1 MNGILRIEMEKTK
14 ARQARRTKLMKAL
27 LLTLVRITVSE
38 FNEMF
43 KDADEATV
51 MRYLRIVQAEIKQ
64 GVRIYL

>member
-1 MNGILRIEMEKTK
+1 MNGVQKLNVVEE
-14 ARQARRTKLMKAL
+14 RQARRTKLMKAL

-51 MRYLRIVQAEIKQ
+51 MRYLRIVQAEIRQ

>member
-1 MNGILRIEMEKTK
+1 MNGVQKLNLVEE
-14 ARQARRTKLMKAL
+14 RQARRTKLMKAL
-27 LLTLVRITVSE
+27 LLTLGRITVSE